1 MDKLL
6 ASLYLYFDWNGIMR
20 KKSLQLCGFTCI
32 MGIFGAFLRWVQ
44 LVKIIEPET
53 GLATA
58 HSPWSYTLVIF
69 SLLNIASLVLWIRS
83 FKKYSFPLK
92 YPDAFSRGL
101 SLYSIAAMV
110 IGAVMA
116 LGGVLT
122 VIRSLGSSGT
132 VFDLVLGLFSF
143 ICALGASSFVISANK
158 PNKKTGGTIQSAA
171 IILFLCYW
179 LIAAY
184 KFSASDPVIWHFA
197 PRLLAVS
204 STILAFYYIAGFV
217 FNSPKPLLSL
227 FFCQLGAFL
236 CIITLADSYPLGEQ
250 LITLA
255 FAALMMLLS
264 FAQVSNISTEKI
276 SE

>member
-1 MDKLL
+1 MNKIL

-44 LVKIIEPET
+44 LAKIIEPET

-58 HSPWSYTLVIF
+58 HSPWSYALVIF
-69 SLLNIASLVLWIRS
+69 SLLSIVSLILWIRS
-83 FKKYSFPLK
+83 FKKSGFPQK
-92 YPDAFSRGL
+92 YPEVFFRGL
-101 SLYSIAAMV
+101 PLYPIAAIAIGTV
-110 IGAVMA
+110 IA
-116 LGGVLT
+116 LGGVLM
-122 VIRSLGSSGT
+122 ILHSISPSGT
-132 VFDLVLGLFSF
+132 VFDLVLGLFSLV
-143 ICALGASSFVISANK
+143 CALSASSFLISANK
-158 PNKKTGGTIQSAA
+158 PSKKTGGSIQS
-171 IILFLCYW
+171 IVIVLFLCYW
-179 LIAAY
+179 LIASY

-204 STILAFYYIAGFV
+204 AAILAFYYVAGFV
-217 FNSPKPLLSL
+217 FNNPKPLLSL
-227 FFCQLGAFL
+227 YFCQLGTFL

-255 FAALMMLLS
+255 FAALMTLLS
-264 FAQVSNISTEKI
+264 FAQVSNIDTEKT